1 MTARD
6 IHMSGTTESDDSMA
20 GVLNQHVKTKQR
32 RTWHGIKQM
41 HDVKHPKHLFLIQTI
56 NPAWTAQEIFLKSN

>member
-6 IHMSGTTESDDSMA
+6 IHMSGTTESDDNMA
-20 GVLNQHVKTKQR
+20 DVLNQHVKTKQR

-41 HDVKHPKHLFLIQTI
+41 HDV
-56 NPAWTAQEIFLKSN
+56 